1 MLVMSFIVHMFV
13 ALFICLRIPFV
24 CLLNDL
30 TEVYTHLWMAEYSV
44 EFYTLKL
51 YMEELRYDI
60 RVTSHKNRKY
70 TTHLSR
76 NNFYP

>member
-1 MLVMSFIVHMFV
+1 MFV

-30 TEVYTHLWMAEYSV
+30 TEVYTNLWMAVYSV
-44 EFYTLKL
+44 VFYTLML
-51 YMEELRYDI
+51 YMEDLRYDI

-76 NNFYP
+76 N